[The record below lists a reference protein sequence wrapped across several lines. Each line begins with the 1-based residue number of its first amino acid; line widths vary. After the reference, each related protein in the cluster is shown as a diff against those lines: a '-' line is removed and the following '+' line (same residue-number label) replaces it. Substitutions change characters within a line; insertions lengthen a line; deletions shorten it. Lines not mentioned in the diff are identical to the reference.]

1 MLATDKEIFDAIR
14 ARKGS
19 ALTQQDVDAINAVMY
34 PAGASTSSAIAWGA
48 KVSQSFRDKVR
59 AISSRLMCDPSDLM
73 SCMAWESGRTFSPSV
88 KNMAGSGATGL
99 IQFMPA
105 TAKGLGTTVEKLAA
119 MSAEAQ
125 LDWVEKYFQPYKGKL
140 GSLADLYMAILW
152 PAAVGKPMEHI
163 LWSQKDRPTTYR
175 QNAGLDA
182 NKDGII
188 TKAECSAKL
197 YAMKAEG
204 QKPENLAS

>member
-1 MLATDKEIFDAIR
+1 MTDEEIFAAIR
-14 ARKGS
+14 ARRGS
-19 ALTQQDVDAINAVMY
+19 ALSQDHVNAINGIMY
-34 PAGASTSSAIAWGA
+34 PTPSTAAPAALAWGA
-48 KVSQSFRDKVR
+48 KVSSSFRDKVR
-59 AISSRLMCDPSDLM
+59 AISARLGCDPSDLM

-105 TAKGLGTTVEKLAA
+105 TAKGLGTSVEKLAA
-119 MSAEAQ
+119 LSAEQQ

-140 GSLADLYMAILW
+140 STLADLYMAILW

-182 NKDGII
+182 NKDGVI

-204 QKPENLAS
+204 QKPGNIAS